1 MKRFEV
7 SIQQPDCLITGFTD
21 QKSNVFVLINT
32 GNAFELN
39 WPSEHEIKTYTT
51 ADQQNLTFQSVR
63 NGKIQVPA
71 SAIMTLVISTKSL

>member
-1 MKRFEV
+1 
-7 SIQQPDCLITGFTD
+7 LITGFTD
-21 QKSNVFVLINT
+21 QKSNVFVMINT

-51 ADQQNLTFQSVR
+51 ADHQHLTFQSVR

-71 SAIMTLVISTKSL
+71 FSVITLVIENKRNKRFM